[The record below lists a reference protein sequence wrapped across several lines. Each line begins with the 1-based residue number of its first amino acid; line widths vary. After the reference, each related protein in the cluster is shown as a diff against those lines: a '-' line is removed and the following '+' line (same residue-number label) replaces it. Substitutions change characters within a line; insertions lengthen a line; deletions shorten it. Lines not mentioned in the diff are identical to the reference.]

1 MNTDL
6 IRSVAKALIAAVI
19 CTAVLTLLSAA
30 AALAAPD
37 PNTVVGIFAIAIL
50 VISALTGGIVS
61 ARVSPERPLV
71 TALCFVASYLI
82 IHITSHL
89 IFDGGQ
95 ASFLQVLISYV
106 GMIASAFL
114 GCIITKPKSTK
125 ASKGV
130 RKFKK
135 YTKRIRG

>member
-6 IRSVAKALIAAVI
+6 IRSAAKALISALICAAI
-19 CTAVLTLLSAA
+19 LTLAA
-30 AALAAPD
+30 AAVALTAPD
-37 PNTVVGIFAIAIL
+37 PNTVVGILAIVIL
-50 VISALTGGIVS
+50 IISALTGGIVS
-61 ARVSPERPLV
+61 ARLSPERPII
-71 TALCFVASYLI
+71 TALSFAAVYIL
-82 IHITSHL
+82 IHIASHL
-89 IFDGGQ
+89 VFDGGQ
-95 ASFLQVLISYV
+95 ASFLKMLISYV
-106 GMIASAFL
+106 GMIASALL

>member
-6 IRSVAKALIAAVI
+6 IRSAAKALISALI

-30 AALAAPD
+30 VALAAPD
-37 PNTVVGIFAIAIL
+37 PDKIIGIVAIVIL
-50 VISALTGGIVS
+50 IVSALTGGIVS
-61 ARVSPERPLV
+61 ARSSPEKPLL
-71 TALCFVASYLI
+71 TAVCFAGTYILI
-82 IHITSHL
+82 HTASHL

-95 ASFLQVLISYV
+95 ASFFNMLITYAAI
-106 GMIASAFL
+106 IAAAVV
-114 GCIITKPKSTK
+114 GCILTKPKSTK